1 MYNELEDR
9 ISKAALAG
17 SMAAGGVAIAA
28 FLLTGEVV
36 LNAATSTL
44 GLTFAPSS
52 QGLVLGALLAAG
64 LLKVATRAIPP
75 VGRWLGRRS

>member
-9 ISKAALAG
+9 IAKAALAG

-28 FLLTGEVV
+28 FLLTGEVA

-44 GLTFAPSS
+44 SLTFSPSS
-52 QGLVLGALLAAG
+52 QGLVLGALLVAG
-64 LLKVATRAIPP
+64 VLKVATRVIGP
-75 VGRWLGRRS
+75 VGRWLGRQS

>member
-9 ISKAALAG
+9 LAKAALAG

-28 FLLTGEVV
+28 FLLTGEVA
-36 LNAATSTL
+36 LNSATSTL

-52 QGLVLGALLAAG
+52 QGVVFGALLVAG

-75 VGRWLGRRS
+75 VGQWLSRRS

>member
-9 ISKAALAG
+9 IAKAVLAG

-28 FLLTGEVV
+28 FLLTGEVA

-44 GLTFAPSS
+44 SLTFAPSS
-52 QGLVLGALLAAG
+52 QGVVFGALLVAG
-64 LLKVATRAIPP
+64 LLKVATRVIPP
-75 VGRWLGRRS
+75 VGQWLSRRS